1 MSAPITPKNWD
12 VSQIPTFAVLLTTD
26 NDLIYEQ
33 FSPENEDDAAL
44 IESIREHGI
53 KEPLVISADGFLL
66 SGHRRLE
73 VARYLCLSE
82 VPVRRENIEF
92 LVLEDAERLKIL
104 KRFNQQR
111 SKSFEERVRERLVD
125 IDPEEAYERGIRKKL
140 ERADAN
146 AEIDENIDIGFAKRR
161 SRITTLEFLNAVKKV
176 IQDNKPYWPLTDR
189 RVHYLLLNNP
199 PRRHDRKPGRY
210 KNDKSS
216 YKALCNLLTRARLEG
231 SIPMRALEDP
241 TRPVEI
247 GNHFDSAEAFVEC
260 QLDWFLD
267 GYSRNLMQSQLNHVE
282 IVLEKSALRS
292 IVSTVAGEYCI
303 SLVVSRGYCSLA
315 PRMSIASR
323 FKKTQKDTLILL
335 FLTDFDPDGEEIA
348 ASFCRSL
355 QSDFGISN
363 LIAHKVLLSSEDVR
377 TYNLPSDL
385 DAKPSSPQYQKFVRK
400 YGTKAVELDA
410 APVELIQNSLRKA
423 IEGCIDLELF
433 NQEIDASKI
442 DYQSIETQ
450 KRELLNF
457 LRSRS

>member
-1 MSAPITPKNWD
+1 M
-12 VSQIPTFAVLLTTD
+12 V
-26 NDLIYEQ
+26 
-33 FSPENEDDAAL
+33 
-44 IESIREHGI
+44 
-53 KEPLVISADGFLL
+53 
-66 SGHRRLE
+66 
-73 VARYLCLSE
+73 
-82 VPVRRENIEF
+82 
-92 LVLEDAERLKIL
+92 
-104 KRFNQQR
+104 
-111 SKSFEERVRERLVD
+111 
-125 IDPEEAYERGIRKKL
+125 
-140 ERADAN
+140 
-146 AEIDENIDIGFAKRR
+146 
-161 SRITTLEFLNAVKKV
+161 
-176 IQDNKPYWPLTDR
+176 
-189 RVHYLLLNNP
+189 
-199 PRRHDRKPGRY
+199 
-210 KNDKSS
+210 
-216 YKALCNLLTRARLEG
+216 
-231 SIPMRALEDP
+231 
-241 TRPVEI
+241 
-247 GNHFDSAEAFVEC
+247 C
-260 QLDWFLD
+260 QLELVLD

-282 IVLEKSALRS
+282 IVLEKSAIRS

-315 PRMSIASR
+315 PRMSISSR
-323 FKKTQKDTLILL
+323 FNKTQKDTLILL

-385 DAKPSSPQYQKFVRK
+385 DAKPSSPQHQKFVRK